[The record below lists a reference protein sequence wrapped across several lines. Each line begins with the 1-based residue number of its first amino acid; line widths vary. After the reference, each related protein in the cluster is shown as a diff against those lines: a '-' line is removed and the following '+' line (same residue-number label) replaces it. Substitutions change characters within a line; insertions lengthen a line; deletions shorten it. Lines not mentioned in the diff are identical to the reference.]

1 MITVVIGHVCSGKT
15 TYVLANARRGDV
27 IIDMDR
33 LAHAMTTDDTPD
45 HDYPQHVADIAK
57 AARWAAI
64 DEAVR
69 RHRAGGFDLWVIH
82 AYPDEKDLAIYRRC
96 GAAIHEVE
104 ADATTLRLRASM
116 GRPARVRR
124 LLEERL
130 GGVGSPHTTKQA
142 PTPRVPCARIS
153 VEFPQTGR

>member
-57 AARWAAI
+57 AARWSAI
-64 DEAVR
+64 DEAIR

-82 AYPDEKDLAIYRRC
+82 AYPDEKDLAVYRRC
-96 GAAIHEVE
+96 GATIHEVE
-104 ADATTLRLRASM
+104 ADATTLRLRASIE
-116 GRPARVRR
+116 RPARVRR

-130 GGVGSPHTTKQA
+130 GGVGVGRNLKTGPR
-142 PTPRVPCARIS
+142 PRVPCARIS
-153 VEFPQTGR
+153 VGFQKRAR